1 MTIIDEYVKI
11 QENAVQLSKI
21 QKEAAAINELAVKQF
36 EARLYSLQEM
46 KFGLQQAIIENEN
59 KINFLIGRFPQ
70 IIRRTSTVLDALSSN
85 IITLGVPTNLLLNL
99 PDLRQT
105 EYELVASKL
114 DVQVARAA
122 FLPSLNIGAALGT
135 QAFRPDLLITKP
147 QSLVYGLL
155 GSLVAPLINKR
166 VIQAEFDYANASQL
180 ATLYTYNQQIVSSYI
195 EVHNQWTMLRNLEQ
209 SYQLKTKESTVLN
222 ESISISDQL
231 YRNSR
236 ATYLEV
242 LEAQENALETRIE
255 LVQIKKTQLQSQ
267 VNLYKALGGGWK

>member
-1 MTIIDEYVKI
+1 LTIIDEYVKI